1 VKSYKLRIG
10 FIYGVFVVAFI
21 LLAGRIIYLQVLKR
35 DFLNGYAE
43 KQYYRRIPF
52 EGKRGEIYD
61 CKGRLLATGL
71 NCYSVFADPFYIT
84 NPRLTAKILAS
95 NLGVSESEVFGRL
108 SKHNRFVWIK
118 RRVLWEDKEKIKSL
132 KIAGIGF
139 VREEKRFYPQEE
151 LAANVLGVVNIDN
164 RGLEGVE
171 LGFNNY
177 LRGKNGMARVLQD
190 SGAQEVILSPEV
202 VDPQRGADITL
213 TIDAQIQYWV
223 EEYIKETIQESGAKS
238 ASIVVMDA
246 TNGEILA
253 MANYPTFNPNNVNG
267 VSRDSMRN
275 RAICDMFEPGSI
287 FKVITLMA
295 ALETGRFTETDHF
308 FCENGVYK
316 VPGTTLHDH
325 EPYGDLTFTEV
336 FKKSSNIGV
345 GKIVAGLGAPAYY
358 KYLDRLQIGK
368 KTGFDLPGEVS
379 GSLKP
384 LDRWSK
390 TSPYMVPIG
399 QEVGVTLLQ
408 MARTYAVVANGGY
421 LVNPHILKSMHF
433 KTLDKSIPYN
443 EDRVVN
449 PGAIQ
454 RAKNV
459 LLQVVADGTGKL
471 AYVEGLEIGG
481 KTGTAQKF
489 DPAIGKYSAS
499 RFRASFIGF
508 VGAVNPPIVIAVTV
522 DEPTKSHF
530 GGVIAAPLFKK
541 VAQKVSPYVESG
553 RAFAENNSSR

>member
-10 FIYGVFVVAFI
+10 FIYAIFVAAFI
-21 LLAGRIIYLQVLKR
+21 FLAGRIIYLQVVKR
-35 DFLNGYAE
+35 DFLNTYAE

-52 EGKRGEIYD
+52 EGKRGEIHD
-61 CKGRLLATGL
+61 SKGRLLATGL
-71 NCYSVFADPFYIT
+71 NCYSVFADPFYID
-84 NPRLTAKILAS
+84 NHRLTAKILAS
-95 NLGVSESEVFGRL
+95 SLGISENEVFEKL

-118 RRVLWEDKEKIKSL
+118 RRVLWEEKEKIKAL

-151 LAANVLGVVNIDN
+151 LAANVLGVVNIDSK
-164 RGLEGVE
+164 GLEGVE
-171 LGFNNY
+171 LAYNNY
-177 LRGKNGMARVLQD
+177 LRGKTGTAKVLQD

-223 EEYIKETIQESGAKS
+223 EQYIGETVEESGAKS

-253 MANYPTFNPNNVNG
+253 MANYPTFNPNNVND

-287 FKVITLMA
+287 FKVVTLIA
-295 ALETGRFTETDHF
+295 ALETGKFTETDRF
-308 FCENGVYK
+308 FCENGIYK
-316 VPGTTLHDH
+316 VPGTILHDH
-325 EPYGDLTFTEV
+325 LPYGDLSFVEV

-345 GKIVAGLGAPAYY
+345 GKIVAGLGAPSYY
-358 KYLDRLQIGK
+358 KYLQRLQIGK

-384 LDRWSK
+384 LDKWSK

-421 LVNPHILKSMHF
+421 LVNPHIVKSIHF
-433 KTLDKSIPYN
+433 KTLDKTIAYK
-443 EDRVVN
+443 EDKVLE

-471 AYVEGLEIGG
+471 AYVEGLDIGG

-499 RFRASFIGF
+499 RYRASFIGF
-508 VGAVNPPIVIAVTV
+508 VSSINPPIVIAVTV
-522 DEPTKSHF
+522 DEPIKSHF

-541 VAQKVSPYVESG
+541 VAQKVSPYIESG
-553 RAFAENNSSR
+553 QAFAKNNISK